1 GGLAEELPRR
11 NVAPAVIPS
20 SLPPFVVAVGVGGP
34 VSNFD
39 SDWDEAP
46 PSVGGGVEGWRR
58 TLWRCQLWWRPLW
71 RRCLSLPWLSPWLME
86 TVPLVALRMRL
97 LVTMV
102 AGLLSVLLGP
112 SLARG
117 GRARSVGSSATLLTR
132 CRSSRSLSTPRR
144 PP

>member
-58 TLWRCQLWWRPLW
+58 TLWRCLLWWRPLW
-71 RRCLSLPWLSPWLME
+71 RRCLSLPWLSPWL
-86 TVPLVALRMRL
+86 TGKRLPFGVALMRL
-97 LVTMV
+97 LGTLV
-102 AGLLSVLLGP
+102 APLP
-112 SLARG
+112 
-117 GRARSVGSSATLLTR
+117 
-132 CRSSRSLSTPRR
+132 
-144 PP
+144 